1 MVMQSVVMAQLFGG
15 GGTGGSTASTIL
27 SLVPF
32 ALIFVIFYFLVILP
46 QQKRAKQQKALL
58 EALKKGDKVVTA
70 SGIWGTVTNLGKATV
85 TLQIA
90 DTTKIRIQRDQ
101 IARLRGGDDEEKG
114 RRPAVRREEEELG
127 PDDRVDADLREQ
139 TGEDGGETGN
149 EDGGRNHAPMRCDSR
164 FVTGDHAEVGGH
176 QWQHA
181 RVRERCDAGAEQ
193 RDVRAGVHVMT
204 IACGELVAT
213 PRRARMVSSVWS

>member
-15 GGTGGSTASTIL
+15 GSSGGGSTTSTIL

-46 QQKRAKQQKALL
+46 QQKRAKQQKSLL

-101 IARLRGGDDEEKG
+101 IARLRGGGDDEEK
-114 RRPAVRREEEELG
+114 
-127 PDDRVDADLREQ
+127 DKDK
-139 TGEDGGETGN
+139 
-149 EDGGRNHAPMRCDSR
+149 DS
-164 FVTGDHAEVGGH
+164 
-176 QWQHA
+176 
-181 RVRERCDAGAEQ
+181 
-193 RDVRAGVHVMT
+193 
-204 IACGELVAT
+204 
-213 PRRARMVSSVWS
+213 